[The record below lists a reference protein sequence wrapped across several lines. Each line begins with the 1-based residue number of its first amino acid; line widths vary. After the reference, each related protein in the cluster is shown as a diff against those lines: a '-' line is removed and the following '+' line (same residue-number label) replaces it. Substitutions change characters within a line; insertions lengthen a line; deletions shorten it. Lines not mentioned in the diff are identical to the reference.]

1 LGPFCF
7 CGLWVYFNRK
17 AREEASHF
25 NGKKDG
31 MRKSIVGRVCVL
43 FFLPC
48 AAQAE
53 EEEPQGFTIP
63 LEVKEESSSVLDR
76 HLKGEW
82 GFSNESRGDTI
93 GGCSSC
99 GG

>member
-1 LGPFCF
+1 MDPAVKPRDVIIFE
-7 CGLWVYFNRK
+7 K
-17 AREEASHF
+17 E
-25 NGKKDG
+25 KDG
-31 MRKSIVGRVCVL
+31 MRKSIIGLVWAL
-43 FFLPC
+43 SFLPC
-48 AAQAE
+48 SLQAE

-63 LEVKEESSSVLDR
+63 LEAKEESSSVLDR

-82 GFSNESRGDTI
+82 GFTNESRGDTI